1 MPRQRSPEAH
11 QKVLDAAFQLF
22 SERGIDR
29 ASMDAIAETSGVS
42 KATIY
47 KHWADKEALL
57 LEVLVHLCGL
67 NERPRFDSGDTRADL
82 VAALAYH
89 PPREREDKH
98 RQLMRHLIAY
108 SAHNPTFGKTWRAM
122 AIEPARQE
130 LRQILARGIENGQLV
145 PDLNQELAVILLL
158 GPLLYAKIF
167 GLTDS
172 PRFKHLPNQVVD
184 AFWRAFSVKPREE
197 ADRLQ
202 LAEFTETGRRP
213 SKTSARL

>member
-11 QKVLDAAFQLF
+11 QKVLDAALRLF

-47 KHWADKEALL
+47 KHWTDKEALL
-57 LEVLVHLCGL
+57 LEVIAHLSGC
-67 NERPRFDSGDTRADL
+67 NERPSFDSGDTRADL
-82 VAALAYH
+82 VAALAH
-89 PPREREDKH
+89 KPPSERADKH

-108 SAHNPTFGKTWRAM
+108 SAHNPKFGKTWRAM
-122 AIEPARQE
+122 AIEPARLE
-130 LRQILARGIENGQLV
+130 LKQILSRGIENGEVV
-145 PDLNQELAVILLL
+145 PDLNLELAVILLL

-172 PRFKHLPNQVVD
+172 PHFKRLPDQVVD
-184 AFWRAFSVKPREE
+184 AFWKAFNLKARQGDDS
-197 ADRLQ
+197 LG
-202 LAEFTETGRRP
+202 LAEFTEIGRRP